1 MFLPPS
7 LQAQPPQ
14 PPEQGKGVEMQED
27 FEGDL
32 EDLPDG
38 GEQGQQGSEAD
49 EQEDAGAEDR
59 LDQTMGDV
67 GDQGE
72 VVDERLWGKD
82 DKPEDPSAGK
92 EELQSTKPLQVTIY
106 LVGSPYRQS
115 EWGRA
120 PERCRAFRQLYLLT
134 CIITSS
140 GGIQTTEPRC
150 LLRDVA
156 ISEAAPLPC

>member
-1 MFLPPS
+1 MI

-32 EDLPDG
+32 EDLPEGDDE
-38 GEQGQQGSEAD
+38 GEQGSNAD
-49 EQEDAGAEDR
+49 DEEDADGEER

-67 GDQGE
+67 GDEGE

-92 EELQSTKPLQVTIY
+92 QELQSTKPLQVRFHPHT
-106 LVGSPYRQS
+106 VS
-115 EWGRA
+115 
-120 PERCRAFRQLYLLT
+120 
-134 CIITSS
+134 
-140 GGIQTTEPRC
+140 
-150 LLRDVA
+150 
-156 ISEAAPLPC
+156 